1 MIKERYE
8 IETSIWFSV
17 FFIHWAG
24 LAFYICCV
32 VFLNFISVH
41 CAKKS
46 SPSVDSSL
54 FIARLWNRGLV
65 SVGFSKPSSV
75 PRQTAKRQQYQRLAD
90 VPISV
95 FEMCTAQI
103 NTTGPVSNF
112 SCRLLYCIALR
123 MSTRIP
129 LSFSFNKLY
138 VYNWDVV
145 KQANKLNLIYDFHVF
160 MYDFHIF
167 ITSSLNW
174 TFLM

>member
-65 SVGFSKPSSV
+65 SVGSSKPSSV
-75 PRQTAKRQQYQRLAD
+75 PRQTAVKQAKRQQYQRFAD

-95 FEMCTAQI
+95 FEIFAQI
-103 NTTGPVSNF
+103 NKTGPVSNF
-112 SCRLLYCIALR
+112 SCSLLYFIALR
-123 MSTRIP
+123 MCTRIP

-138 VYNWDVV
+138 VYNWDAV
-145 KQANKLNLIYDFHVF
+145 KQANKLNLMYDFHIF
-160 MYDFHIF
+160 IYDFHIF
-167 ITSSLNW
+167 ITSSLS
-174 TFLM
+174 